1 MQIRYDFTMLIYF
14 ALGVATLI
22 PLVFLYGV
30 QKLDKFGT
38 GKMTFHVISLIFGVI
53 AYLLAAQINP
63 FLIEAGWASRSEVI
77 RIYAPILEE
86 ILKSLILIYLIQRAD
101 FNFIVDGVI
110 YGFGVGIGFAI
121 IENYEYVLGHP
132 EIALTVALARVFS
145 TNLIH
150 ATSSGIISAGLS
162 YRRSDVSWKGWA
174 VILLGY
180 LFSIGFHIAFNTM
193 VSLGTFLI
201 FAVLFGA
208 VGAALIWYVIRR
220 GLNLQK
226 LWVAEKLGVADRA
239 TKQETKVVSNI
250 DAIHEILSPV
260 EKRFGAQKASLVR
273 NLIYKQ
279 AEIGIK
285 RKLMETTPSENKRNE
300 IDQII
305 AGLVQETN
313 DLRNQVGA
321 YCMMFVRTVYLEQD
335 IQIWNLLNARVAAA
349 GLGQKGGGL
358 WDRVNARMKD
368 DSPDP
373 QEEQHE

>member
-1 MQIRYDFTMLIYF
+1 MLVYF
-14 ALGVATLI
+14 ALSVATLI
-22 PLVFLYGV
+22 PLVFLFV
-30 QKLDKFGT
+30 VRKLDKFGT
-38 GKMTFHVISLIFGVI
+38 NKFVYNILNLACGGL
-53 AYLLAAQINP
+53 AYFLAAQINP
-63 FLIEAGWASRSEVI
+63 AIIHSGLASRNEVV
-77 RIYAPILEE
+77 RVLAPVLEE
-86 ILKSLILIYLIQRAD
+86 VLKSLFLIYLIQRAD

-110 YGFGVGIGFAI
+110 YGFGAGIGFAI
-121 IENYEYVLGHP
+121 FENWEYVTGHP
-132 EIALTVALARVFS
+132 TIALSVALARVFS

-150 ATSSGIISAGLS
+150 ATSSGIISAGLA
-162 YRRSDVSWKGWA
+162 YRRSDLSWKGWA
-174 VILLGY
+174 IIFFGY

-193 VSLGTFLI
+193 VSLGTLLA

-208 VGAALIWYVIRR
+208 IGAAIIWYIIRR

-250 DAIHEILSPV
+250 DAINEILSPV
-260 EKRFGAQKASLVR
+260 EQRFGVEKASLVR

-285 RKLMETTPSENKRNE
+285 RKLMDTTSSANKGNE
-300 IDQII
+300 INEII
-305 AGLVQETN
+305 EGLVQDTN
-313 DLRNQVGA
+313 DLRNQIGV

-358 WDRVNARMKD
+358 WDRVNTRMKD
-368 DSPDP
+368 SHNP
-373 QEEQHE
+373 QEEQL